1 MRHLESNLQIQC
13 VKWFRYQY
21 LDHCLF
27 AIPNGGYR
35 NPVTAS
41 IMKAEG
47 VLSGVADLFLMYKNT
62 EYSGLWIEMKTE
74 KGIHQP
80 SQKAFQRMA
89 SEQGFKYIVCRSF
102 DDFKEQIK
110 NYIDGEALDK

>member
-1 MRHLESNLQIQC
+1 MRHIESNLQIQC
-13 VKWFRYQY
+13 VKWFRYSY
-21 LDHCLF
+21 IDLCLF

-47 VLSGVADLFLMYKNT
+47 VLSGVADLFLMQKNS
-62 EYSGLWIEMKTE
+62 EYSGLWIEMKTA

-80 SQKAFQRMA
+80 SQKKFERMA
-89 SEQGFKYIVCRSF
+89 KEQGFDYKLCRSF
-102 DDFKEQIK
+102 EQFQEIIRG
-110 NYIDGEALDK
+110 YING